1 MLPQSERAATKV
13 ARTLAS
19 LRGDVHEMTASTI
32 NHTLDRLD
40 KASGALTDVFIAEG
54 RGYERPSET
63 FELRDPLALL
73 YVQLHDARTVLRN
86 EVARRYG
93 PGAPSRLPTRR

>member
-40 KASGALTDVFIAEG
+40 KASSTLTDVFIAEG

-63 FELRDPLALL
+63 F
-73 YVQLHDARTVLRN
+73 QLHDARTVLRN

>member
-1 MLPQSERAATKV
+1 MLPQSEKAATKV
-13 ARTLAS
+13 TRTLAS

-73 YVQLHDARTVLRN
+73 YVQLHDARTILRN